1 MANDNFLHDE
11 SGISTIVNE
20 VKSEISLY
28 KENITALENLINSID
43 ASGAWIDAEVKTSF
57 INTAKSYISSYKNF
71 ALGLENY
78 VECLVKK
85 SENIIEHETK
95 FS

>member
-11 SGISTIVNE
+11 SGISTIVSE

-57 INTAKSYISSYKNF
+57 INTAKSYVSSYKNF
-71 ALGLENY
+71 AMGLENY
-78 VECLVKK
+78 IECLVKK
-85 SENIIEHETK
+85 SENIVEHETK